1 MNNRSEG
8 EGRQGGAP
16 RHDLPVLTVSELNA
30 TVRSLL
36 EEAMGEV
43 WVEGEI
49 SNLRRY
55 PSGHTYFTLKDEA
68 AQVAAVLFR
77 GHSLGLRFR
86 PEDGQKVLAR
96 GRVGLYEPRGSYQ
109 IIVDRLEPAGLG
121 ALQAALEQLKTRL
134 QQEGLFDADRKR
146 PLPLLPQRIGVVTSP
161 RGAAI
166 RDFLRVLERRF
177 ANLNVIVAPARVQ
190 GDGSAAEVV
199 AAIGDLNRLG
209 RLDVIVVTR
218 GGGSLEDLWTFNEEP
233 VARAIAASSVPVIS
247 AVGHEIDVTIAD
259 LVADLRAP
267 TPSAAAEMVVRSK
280 QELVER
286 IGALRSRL
294 ASGMRL
300 RVSDASAR
308 LEMAGADRALA
319 SMRARLRDRMLQID
333 DLMARME
340 GQLNREL
347 LQTRHRLEILL
358 HRISPRRLAER
369 LVARRAASAAIGRR
383 LQAAMLA
390 RLREGRDRTA
400 GYGERLTA
408 LSPLAVLSRG
418 YAICHASPGGAILKE
433 ARGVHRGDLVEV
445 RLHRGRLECEVKEVR
460 DATREE
466 EH

>member
-1 MNNRSEG
+1 MKSLFEAG
-8 EGRQGGAP
+8 GGRGGAP
-16 RHDLPVLTVSELNA
+16 RHDRPVLTVSELNA

-36 EEAMGEV
+36 EEALPEV

-109 IIVDRLEPAGLG
+109 ILVDRLEPAGLG
-121 ALQAALEQLKTRL
+121 ALQVALEQLKTRL

-146 PLPLLPQRIGVVTSP
+146 PLPALPRRIGVVTSP

-177 ANLNVIVAPARVQ
+177 TNLTVIVAPARVQ
-190 GDGSAAEVV
+190 GEGAAAEVV
-199 AAIGDLNRLG
+199 AAIRDLNRLG
-209 RLDVIVVTR
+209 RIDVIVVTR

-233 VARAIAASSVPVIS
+233 VARAIAASTVPVIS

-267 TPSAAAEMVVRSK
+267 TPSAAAEMVIRSK

-286 IGALRSRL
+286 LSALRARL
-294 ASGMRL
+294 ATGIRL
-300 RVSDASAR
+300 RIADATTR
-308 LEMAGADRALA
+308 LEITAAHRALG
-319 SMRARLRDRMLQID
+319 SVRARLRDLMLRID
-333 DLMARME
+333 DLTARLE
-340 GQLNREL
+340 GRLNRDL
-347 LQTRHRLEILL
+347 LQMRHRLEILV
-358 HRISPRRLAER
+358 HRINPLRLAER
-369 LVARRAASAAIGRR
+369 LAARRAAGAAVGRR
-383 LQAAMLA
+383 LQAAVLA
-390 RLREGRDRTA
+390 RVREGRDRTA
-400 GYGERLTA
+400 RYGERLTA

-418 YAICHASPGGAILKE
+418 YAICHASRSGAILKE
-433 ARGVHRGDLVEV
+433 ARSVRPGDMVQV
-445 RLHRGRLECEVKEVR
+445 RLHRGRLGCEVKEVR

-466 EH
+466 EI